1 MVCKLVTS
9 VRDMPKLAEVLSAV
23 HKVRLRLRV
32 QAAMQGV
39 VYGLLVGAVLI
50 FAIVVL
56 RRFGVFSAP
65 VLRSI
70 PLMSAGL
77 GLCGLFGGLGFA
89 LRRIEPITVA
99 ARIDKSHELHDRL
112 ASALQFVGVGSTP
125 ALDPQKELREL
136 AIADAERVAQGIVP
150 SRAAPFTRP
159 HRLGWLGL
167 ALLAVAAAWS
177 LRLPRPASPIE
188 APKKRPA
195 PVEPRLTIES
205 DLLEPEKEELRELI
219 KQAEQAGDKE
229 ALELLKQMQ
238 KLLEQVERGEIS
250 RKQAFEMLAELERRL
265 AAKANE
271 GALEELK
278 ERLRKAGSELG
289 ESKLA
294 KDVGQALL
302 KEDLEKAQKELKK
315 LAAEALS
322 KAQKN
327 GKSKEEKDALSKAF
341 DRAAEALRQQNQ
353 KPDKDKT
360 DKTDKTDKDK
370 QNERDL
376 DKQKDEWKDKT
387 RSEEL
392 TRRMQELKDEERRLK
407 KKLEQ
412 NPNDEETERR
422 LKKNQR
428 ELEQLEREKQE
439 REEARRELEQLQR
452 DMQRAAEE
460 MRKQLEKMTPEQR
473 KALEK
478 MAEDLQRMQQQMKQM
493 QQRGQGQQQMR
504 SQMTV
509 ALGSIK
515 QVLRRIARSGQGQDG
530 QGQGQGQQGQ
540 GQGQN
545 GQGQNGQGQ
554 NGQGQS
560 MKDYMNRA
568 KGKGS
573 GGESDVLVEGDGS
586 DKDGQ
591 KMMIL
596 GQGNDPVIIPGLGGG
611 QGNDKGNGQ
620 QGLGQGGDKAGNE
633 HDPNMLGNATQI
645 DSKRRLTRV
654 YGKEAAGPTRSETIL
669 GAAEKGFATQPYRR
683 VYRDYSAVSEKVMSQ
698 QRVPP
703 GYRFYVKRYFQMIK
717 PRE

>member
-1 MVCKLVTS
+1 
-9 VRDMPKLAEVLSAV
+9 MPKLHEVLSAV
-23 HKVRLRLRV
+23 RKVRLRLRV
-32 QAAMQGV
+32 QAALQGL
-39 VYGLLVGAVLI
+39 VYGLLVGAVLLG
-50 FAIVVL
+50 AGVVL
-56 RRFGVFSAP
+56 RRFGLLQAS

-70 PLMSAGL
+70 PLLAAAL
-77 GLCGLFGGLGFA
+77 GGCGLLGVIA
-89 LRRIEPITVA
+89 LLLRRIDALEVA
-99 ARIDKSHELHDRL
+99 ARIDKSHALHDRL

-125 ALDPQKELREL
+125 AVEPQRALREL
-136 AIADAERVAQGIVP
+136 AIADAERVAQGVSP

-159 HRLGWLGL
+159 ARLSWLGL
-167 ALLAVAAAWS
+167 SLLLLVAAWS
-177 LRLPRPASPIE
+177 LKLPRPTSPVE
-188 APKKRPA
+188 LPKKPTA

-205 DLLEPEKEELRELI
+205 DLLEPEKEELRDLI

-238 KLLEQVERGEIS
+238 KLLEQVERGELS

-265 AAKANE
+265 QARSQE

-289 ESKLA
+289 EAKLA
-294 KDVGQALL
+294 KELGQALL
-302 KEDLEKAQKELKK
+302 KEDLDKAQKELKK

-322 KAQKN
+322 KLQK
-327 GKSKEEKDALSKAF
+327 GAKSKEEKDALAKAF
-341 DRAAEALRQQNQ
+341 DRAAEAMKQQNQ
-353 KPDKDKT
+353 KPEKDKDKA
-360 DKTDKTDKDK
+360 
-370 QNERDL
+370 NEREL
-376 DKQKDEWKDKT
+376 DKQKDQWKDKT

-392 TRRMQELKDEERRLK
+392 TRRLQELKDEERRLK
-407 KKLEQ
+407 KKLEE
-412 NPNDEETERR
+412 NPQDEETERR
-422 LKKNQR
+422 LKKTQR

-439 REEARRELEQLQR
+439 REETRRELEQLER

-530 QGQGQGQQGQ
+530 QQGQQGQNGQGQGQ

-545 GQGQNGQGQ
+545 
-554 NGQGQS
+554 GQS

-573 GGESDVLVEGDGS
+573 GSDNEVLVEGDGN

-591 KMMIL
+591 KVMLL

-611 QGNDKGNGQ
+611 QGNQGQGQ
-620 QGLGQGGDKAGNE
+620 QGQGQGGERPGNQ

-669 GAAEKGFATQPYRR
+669 GAAEKGFATQPYRS